1 MLYIFFG
8 LLIILVVIYVL
19 LPKYKDQQEQQEQLE
34 QLEQLDQLEHL
45 TTSTSISS
53 GFDKDEGESNVGE
66 QNTNKL
72 CCDESSSN
80 LSVLI
85 TNLNSKYDALAS
97 EYNSLQEQL
106 TTNSERIQYIYDE
119 YDSANDKLQAEMSS

>member
-19 LPKYKDQQEQQEQLE
+19 LPKYKDQQEQ
-34 QLEQLDQLEHL
+34 LDQLEHL

-53 GFDKDEGESNVGE
+53 GFDKDKGESNVGE

>member
-19 LPKYKDQQEQQEQLE
+19 LPKYKDQQDQQE
-34 QLEQLDQLEHL
+34 QLEHL

-53 GFDKDEGESNVGE
+53 GFDEDEGESNVGE

-119 YDSANDKLQAEMSS
+119 YDSANRKLQAEMSS

>member
-1 MLYIFFG
+1 MKMSYVFFG
-8 LLIILVVIYVL
+8 SLIILIIIYAFL
-19 LPKYKDQQEQQEQLE
+19 HKQPTKI
-34 QLEQLDQLEHL
+34 EHL
-45 TTSTSISS
+45 TTSTSVTSPTSVIFPTTTDNEEESS
-53 GFDKDEGESNVGE
+53 DTG
-66 QNTNKL
+66 QL

-97 EYNSLQEQL
+97 EYSSLQEQL

-119 YDSANDKLQAEMSS
+119 YDSANDKLQAEMNS